1 MPSWFVCV
9 MGMGT
14 VFIGLIFLILICVIM
29 GIIFKC
35 LGKGNTDDTPVA
47 TPVNTGANKKSNA
60 NAPIQNKQE
69 IIAGTCAVIAEEL
82 GTEVSNIKVVSF
94 KRV

>member
-1 MPSWFVCV
+1 MPSWFVSV

-14 VFIGLIFLILICVIM
+14 VFIGLIFLILLCTVM
-29 GIIFKC
+29 GIIFKFV
-35 LGKGNTDDTPVA
+35 GNKPSESAPASAPAPVA
-47 TPVNTGANKKSNA
+47 TA

-69 IIAGTCAVIAEEL
+69 IIAATCAVIAEEL
-82 GTEVSNIKVVSF
+82 GTEVDNIRVVSF

>member
-14 VFIGLIFLILICVIM
+14 VFIGLIFLILLCTVM
-29 GIIFKC
+29 GIIFKAI
-35 LGKGNTDDTPVA
+35 GSKEAEAPKATAPVVA
-47 TPVNTGANKKSNA
+47 ST

-82 GTEVSNIKVVSF
+82 GTDVSNIRVVSF

>member
-1 MPSWFVCV
+1 MPSWFVSV

-14 VFIGLIFLILICVIM
+14 VFIGLIFLILLCTVM
-29 GIIFKC
+29 GIIFKFV
-35 LGKGNTDDTPVA
+35 GNKPSGSASATSAPAPVA
-47 TPVNTGANKKSNA
+47 SA

-69 IIAGTCAVIAEEL
+69 IIAATCAVIAEEL
-82 GTEVSNIKVVSF
+82 GTEVSNIRVVSF

>member
-1 MPSWFVCV
+1 MSSWFVSV

-29 GIIFKC
+29 GAIFKAV
-35 LGKGNTDDTPVA
+35 GKKNPSTTEATPAPTPVA
-47 TPVNTGANKKSNA
+47 AAATS

-69 IIAGTCAVIAEEL
+69 IIAGVCAVIAEEL
-82 GTEVSNIKVVSF
+82 GTDVSNIRVVSF

>member
-14 VFIGLIFLILICVIM
+14 VFIGLIFLILLCTVM
-29 GIIFKC
+29 GLIFKSF
-35 LGKGNTDDTPVA
+35 GKAPEKTNAPQA
-47 TPVNTGANKKSNA
+47 APAPAAA

-69 IIAGTCAVIAEEL
+69 IIAATCAVIAEEL
-82 GTEVSNIKVVSF
+82 GTDVSNIRVVSF
-94 KRV
+94 KKV

>member
-14 VFIGLIFLILICVIM
+14 VFIGLIFLILLCTVM
-29 GIIFKC
+29 GSIFR
-35 LGKGNTDDTPVA
+35 LFGNKPSDSTDAPA
-47 TPVNTGANKKSNA
+47 ASA

-69 IIAGTCAVIAEEL
+69 IIAASCAVIAEEL

>member
-1 MPSWFVCV
+1 MPSWFVSV

-14 VFIGLIFLILICVIM
+14 VFIGLIFLILLCTVM
-29 GIIFKC
+29 GIIFKFV
-35 LGKGNTDDTPVA
+35 GNKPAESAPASAPAPVA
-47 TPVNTGANKKSNA
+47 TA

-69 IIAGTCAVIAEEL
+69 IIAATCAVIAEEL
-82 GTEVSNIKVVSF
+82 GTEVDNIRVVSF

>member
-1 MPSWFVCV
+1 MPSWFVCA

-14 VFIGLIFLILICVIM
+14 VFIGLIFLILICVVM
-29 GIIFKC
+29 SLFFKC
-35 LGKGNTDDTPVA
+35 F
-47 TPVNTGANKKSNA
+47 NKKPAAKTTAASQAAAPATA

-82 GTEVSNIKVVSF
+82 GTDVSNIRVVSF

>member
-1 MPSWFVCV
+1 MPNWFVCV

-29 GIIFKC
+29 GMVFKAV
-35 LGKGNTDDTPVA
+35 GKKNSSTAEATPAPAPVSAVA
-47 TPVNTGANKKSNA
+47 TS

-69 IIAGTCAVIAEEL
+69 IIAGVCAVIAEEL
-82 GTEVSNIKVVSF
+82 GTDVSNIRVVSF